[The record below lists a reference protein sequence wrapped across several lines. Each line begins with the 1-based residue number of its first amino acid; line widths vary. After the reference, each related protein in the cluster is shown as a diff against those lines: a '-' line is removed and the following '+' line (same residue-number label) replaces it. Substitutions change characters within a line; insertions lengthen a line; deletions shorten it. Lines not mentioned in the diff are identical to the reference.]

1 MISICIPTYNRASR
15 LEISLNN
22 TIDVIR
28 KYHDVNICVSDNDS
42 DDNTYEIINKFRQD
56 FPDILYK
63 KNEYNLGFKK
73 NFIKALSMSKARYRW
88 LIGDDDY
95 INELGFLDVLKY
107 VRNSEKNYDLVI
119 VNGDT
124 GIEPSDQITRVITN
138 RNEVLQ
144 KIGYHMTW
152 ISSIIFSSEFINKNN
167 ILEKMDKCENAF
179 PHTTAIFESLPNKC
193 NVLWVNSK
201 TVVPIGGRP
210 SYYNRM
216 IEIFIKDWYLVI
228 SKNKNRYSRKALKEY
243 LDKTPIDV
251 RYLVKAKKEGIWNLY
266 NLKIMFTYALFYSNG
281 FIWITAFITSIII
294 PDFVFQFYKR
304 LKNNIEEKND

>member
-1 MISICIPTYNRASR
+1 
-15 LEISLNN
+15 
-22 TIDVIR
+22 
-28 KYHDVNICVSDNDS
+28 
-42 DDNTYEIINKFRQD
+42 
-56 FPDILYK
+56 
-63 KNEYNLGFKK
+63 
-73 NFIKALSMSKARYRW
+73 MSKARYRW

-95 INELGFLDVLKY
+95 INESGFLDVLQY
-107 VRNSEKNYDLVI
+107 ISNSEKNYDLVI
-119 VNGDT
+119 VNGAT

-138 RNEVLQ
+138 RNEVLR

-179 PHTTAIFESLPNKC
+179 PHTTAIFESLPNEC

-228 SKNKNRYSRKALKEY
+228 SKNKDSYSRKALKEY
-243 LDKTPIDV
+243 LDKTPMGV
-251 RYLVKAKKEGIWNLY
+251 RYLVQAKKEGFWNLY
-266 NLKIMFTYALFYSNG
+266 NLKIMFKYALLYSKG
-281 FIWITAFITSIII
+281 YIWIATFITSIII
-294 PDFVFQFYKR
+294 PDFVLRFYKR
-304 LKNNIEEKND
+304 LENNIKDKNA